1 MFRSQRI
8 PPSPDSQRFPS
19 KTIFITI
26 SFVAPVFVARS
37 RLAPLERFSG
47 KKIGRNVLRFRGS
60 ASETAMV
67 GQMNNATTSNNGI
80 HETGLLGNP
89 TRVFFPLLCSSPSVD
104 FIAENGTAE
113 DSLSS
118 HSASAFSS
126 HSASAFAYSYCY
138 DGVAGTGVD
147 IHVIVDTDVY
157 TAHSDIGSQARWEA
171 TFGGYADTD
180 GNAHGVHVAGVAAGS
195 CYDVA
200 KAASIIAVK
209 PLVTLDQGRSMT
221 TAASGRPSIASLSL
235 GASTSTALDNAVR
248 ALTYLGIHITAC
260 SSPVAAGNANTD
272 ARSTSSLL
280 VLARSPRPFSNYGP
294 VGDVFGPGHSA
305 TRAWIVGAIACRVLL
320 QWLHLMSQA

>member
-89 TRVFFPLLCSSPSVD
+89 TRVFFPLLCSCKTNARWGLAR
-104 FIAENGTAE
+104 IIQE

-147 IHVIVDTDVY
+147 IHVITPMFTLPIPILAVKHVGRPLLVDTQ
-157 TAHSDIGSQARWEA
+157 TLMETHMGC
-171 TFGGYADTD
+171 TLP
-180 GNAHGVHVAGVAAGS
+180 AGS

-248 ALTYLGIHITAC
+248 ALTYLGIHIT
-260 SSPVAAGNANTD
+260 VAAGNANTD